1 MTGVGLGA
9 ATINYH
15 YIVLAFQKLAAYD
28 AKRNILRVR
37 ALVSRK
43 KTLFADGGTLPQAVE
58 AWQFQGGFQMK
69 ACRQFRA
76 IAVAGC
82 SVAALVSTN
91 PLAAQ
96 DISPDEEQ
104 ALDAE
109 TSSDTIVVRGV
120 RGSIARSVDLKKNAS
135 TVQDSIS
142 ALELGVFPDDNVA
155 DSLAH
160 ITGVA
165 ISRTAGGEG
174 QYVSV
179 RGLGPEYTLTTFNGR
194 TLATDGASRDFAY
207 DVLPSDVISGADV
220 IKGAEASLTEGAIGG
235 LVNLRSASPFDKIG
249 LNGVVRLQGDYNLM
263 SEYAGV
269 KFSGVLS
276 DTFANDTIGVM
287 LGVVLERR
295 KDRTDVAGNDGGW
308 TRNADPTDES
318 WLWGNAW
325 GGSIDPNGNGTLDP
339 DEYGLIG
346 LGQFRVGSILEEKR
360 RQAFT
365 AKVEWRPTDSFTL
378 TLDGIKTK
386 LDSPQ
391 VGFQQSYYTLFAPGR
406 WSNMEIQDGIVTSF
420 DMNNPDPELA
430 LNPELL
436 NQTSYR
442 VVDTDL
448 YGANARWEV
457 TENLTLVADLYRSS
471 SSRYSGGQDSYVVLR
486 MNQPNTASFMLNG
499 SAVPDVRVT
508 FNDGRD
514 LVSGLADGTFGPAD
528 FNTHYFSLA
537 GDNIDDTITGA
548 SFAGDW
554 SVDNGTLKSILF
566 GVTYNSR
573 KKARELVN
581 NSLTGGADYYSGFN
595 AINVADLG
603 GNVISRSLSLPNFMS
618 GVDATFPRSFLS
630 FDIPGY
636 LAALEQ
642 YDGTPRP
649 SGGTYDFSAAAPVW
663 NPLQSYR
670 VTEDTLAA
678 YFQANLSGASWSGN
692 VGLRIVNTKTT
703 AQAWDA
709 QILNIIANGP
719 FNYTAVY
726 DDPSEITQDSEY
738 TYLLPSANLSINLI
752 DDLRLR
758 LSAARTMARP
768 SVQTLAPTNTTE
780 SVSWGEFTQVYSGN
794 ADLKPYQADQF
805 DVSLEWYFAPSSIFN
820 IAGFYKHIKNQITT
834 SWEPGVD
841 IGVPGYLFNIIRPI
855 NGDYAKVKGIEVGL
869 QHLFDNGFGVRG
881 QFTRNWSKS
890 YVGDQVRPLEGI
902 APSVYSLSLLYEKG
916 PLSIAFTADH
926 TDSFTTAINVLGEG
940 YNEEADAI
948 TWVTAHISY
957 DITDRVTIAL
967 DGQNLLD
974 SEQTYSLNGN
984 PLLSQGYY
992 RYGRSVKLSASYR
1005 F

>member
-1 MTGVGLGA
+1 
-9 ATINYH
+9 
-15 YIVLAFQKLAAYD
+15 
-28 AKRNILRVR
+28 
-37 ALVSRK
+37 
-43 KTLFADGGTLPQAVE
+43 
-58 AWQFQGGFQMK
+58 MK
-69 ACRQFRA
+69 AYRQFRA
-76 IAVAGC
+76 VAAAGC
-82 SVAALVSTN
+82 SLAAIMAAN

-96 DISPDEEQ
+96 DGVPDEEQ
-104 ALDAE
+104 ASEGE
-109 TSSDTIVVRGV
+109 TAPEVIIVRGV

-235 LVNLRSASPFDKIG
+235 LVNLRSASPFDRVG

-269 KFSGVLS
+269 KFSGVVS
-276 DTFANDTIGVM
+276 NTFADDTLGVM

-308 TRNADPTDES
+308 TRNPDPNDES
-318 WLWGNAW
+318 WGGNAW
-325 GGSIDPNGNGTLDP
+325 GGNIDPNGNGELDP

-360 RQAFT
+360 RRAFT
-365 AKVEWRPTDSFTL
+365 AKVEWRPTDTFTL
-378 TLDGIKTK
+378 TLDGLKTK

-406 WSNMEIQDGIVTSF
+406 WSNIQIQDGIVTSF
-420 DMNNPDPELA
+420 DMTNPDPELA

-436 NQTSYR
+436 NQTTYR

-448 YGANARWEV
+448 YGANAKWEA
-457 TENLTLVADLYRSS
+457 TDNLTLTADVYRSS

-486 MNQPNTASFMLNG
+486 MNQPNSASFTLND
-499 SAVPDVRVT
+499 SAVPDVDVA
-508 FNDGRD
+508 FDDGRD
-514 LVSGLADGTFGPAD
+514 LIDGLADGAFGPSD
-528 FNTHYFSLA
+528 FNTHYFSLG
-537 GDNIDDTITGA
+537 GDNIDDKITGL
-548 SFAGDW
+548 SFGGDW
-554 SVDNGTLKSILF
+554 STLMGPLESVLF
-566 GVTYNSR
+566 GVTYTSR
-573 KKARELVN
+573 EKSRELVN
-581 NSLTGGADYYSGFN
+581 NSLTGGADYYSGN
-595 AINVADLG
+595 YAINVGDLG
-603 GNVISRSLSLPNFMS
+603 GNVISRSLALPNFMS
-618 GVDATFPRSFLS
+618 GVDAAFPRSFLS
-630 FDIPGY
+630 FDVPGY
-636 LAALEQ
+636 IDALQ
-642 YDGTPRP
+642 AYNGTPRP
-649 SGGTYDFSAAAPVW
+649 GGGTYDFSAAAPVW

-678 YFQANLSGASWSGN
+678 YVQANLEGPSWRGN
-692 VGLRIVNTKTT
+692 VGVRMVNTKTT

-709 QILNIIANGP
+709 KILDIIENGA

-726 DDPSEITQDSEY
+726 DDPSEVTQDSDY
-738 TYLLPSANLSINLI
+738 TYFLPSANLAIDLI
-752 DDLRLR
+752 DNLRLR
-758 LSAARTMARP
+758 LGAARTMARP
-768 SVQTLAPTNTTE
+768 SVETLAPTNTTE
-780 SVSWGEFTQVYSGN
+780 SVSWGEFTQVYGGN

-805 DVSLEWYFAPSSIFN
+805 DVSLEWYFAPTSIFN

-869 QHLFDNGFGVRG
+869 QHLLENGFGVRG

-890 YVGDQVRPLEGI
+890 YVGDEVRPLEGI

-916 PLSIAFTADH
+916 PLSLAVTADH
-926 TDSFTTAINVLGEG
+926 TDAFTTAVNVLGEG
-940 YNEEADAI
+940 YNEKADSI
-948 TWVTAHISY
+948 TWMTAHISY
-957 DITDRVTIAL
+957 DISDRISLAL

-974 SEQTYSLNGN
+974 SEQTYSINGN

>member
-1 MTGVGLGA
+1 
-9 ATINYH
+9 
-15 YIVLAFQKLAAYD
+15 
-28 AKRNILRVR
+28 
-37 ALVSRK
+37 
-43 KTLFADGGTLPQAVE
+43 
-58 AWQFQGGFQMK
+58 MK
-69 ACRQFRA
+69 AYRQFRA
-76 IAVAGC
+76 VAVAGC
-82 SVAALVSTN
+82 SLAAIMAAN

-96 DISPDEEQ
+96 DSASDEEQ
-104 ALDAE
+104 VSEGEPTDNV
-109 TSSDTIVVRGV
+109 IVVRGV
-120 RGSIARSVDLKKNAS
+120 RGSIARSVELKKNAS

-194 TLATDGASRDFAY
+194 ILATDGASRDFAY

-220 IKGAEASLTEGAIGG
+220 IKGAEASNTEGAIGG
-235 LVNLRSASPFDKIG
+235 LVNLRSASPFDKLG
-249 LNGVVRLQGDYNLM
+249 LNGVARLQGDYNMM

-269 KFSGVLS
+269 KFSGVVS
-276 DTFANDTIGVM
+276 NTFADDTLGVM

-308 TRNADPTDES
+308 TRNPDPTDES

-325 GGSIDPNGNGTLDP
+325 GGNIDPNGNGNLDP

-360 RQAFT
+360 RRAFT
-365 AKVEWRPTDSFTL
+365 AKVEWRPTDTFTL

-406 WSNMEIQDGIVTSF
+406 WSNMVIEDGIVTSF
-420 DMNNPDPELA
+420 DMTNPDPELA

-436 NQTSYR
+436 NQTTYR

-448 YGANARWEV
+448 YGANAKWEV
-457 TENLTLVADLYRSS
+457 TDRLTLTADLYRSS

-486 MNQPNTASFMLNG
+486 MNQPNSASFMLND
-499 SAVPDVRVT
+499 SAVPDVQVT
-508 FNDGRD
+508 FDDGRD
-514 LVSGLADGTFGPAD
+514 LVAGLADGAFGPSD
-528 FNTHYFSLA
+528 FNTHYFSLG
-537 GDNIDDTITGA
+537 GDNIDDKITGL

-554 SVDNGTLKSILF
+554 STLMGPLDSVLF
-566 GVTYNSR
+566 GVTYTSR
-573 KKARELVN
+573 EKARELVN
-581 NSLTGGADYYSGFN
+581 NSLTGGADYYSGN
-595 AINVADLG
+595 YAINVGDLD
-603 GNVISRSLSLPNFMS
+603 GNVISRSLALPNFMS
-618 GVDATFPRSFLS
+618 GVDANFPRSFLS
-630 FDIPGY
+630 FDVPGY
-636 LAALEQ
+636 IDALQ
-642 YDGTPRP
+642 AYNGTARP
-649 SGGTYDFSAAAPVW
+649 GGGTYDFSAAAPVW

-678 YFQANLSGASWSGN
+678 YVQANLSGASWSGN
-692 VGLRIVNTKTT
+692 VGVRMVNTKTT

-709 QILNIIANGP
+709 KILNIIANGA

-726 DDPSEITQDSEY
+726 DDPSEVTQDSDY
-738 TYLLPSANLSINLI
+738 TYFLPSANLSIDLM

-768 SVQTLAPTNTTE
+768 SVETLAPTNTTE
-780 SVSWGEFTQVYSGN
+780 SVSWGEFTQVYGGN

-805 DVSLEWYFAPSSIFN
+805 DASLEWYFAPSSIFN
-820 IAGFYKHIKNQITT
+820 IAGFYKYIKNQITT

-855 NGDYAKVKGIEVGL
+855 NGDHARAKGVEVGL
-869 QHLFDNGFGVRG
+869 QHLFENGFGVRG

-916 PLSIAFTADH
+916 PLSMAVTADH

-957 DITDRVTIAL
+957 DITDRVSLAL

-974 SEQTYSLNGN
+974 SEQTYSINGN